1 MAWIKLGT
9 DTHTSATQP
18 LEVSFTANKFI
29 TGLTFVTPLTN
40 NPFIRLGST
49 SIDSGSNYT
58 YREAI
63 DGGSDTTQTSNSNGM
78 PIMNPAANN
87 VPSFG
92 VFYIINIA
100 SEEKLYICNTV
111 HQNTAGAGTAPRR
124 TENTAKWINTSNQA
138 DIVHVRQ
145 NGDTNQAVDDN
156 LSILGSE
163 GVEELNVQDG
173 AIYYETDT
181 NKEFLL
187 YNDVWTEL

>member
-1 MAWIKLGT
+1 MAWAKLGT

-49 SIDSGSNYT
+49 SIDSGSNYA
-58 YREAI
+58 YREAV
-63 DGGSDTTQTSNSNGM
+63 DGASDTTQTSNSNGM
-78 PIMNPAANN
+78 SFMNPAANN
-87 VPSFG
+87 TPSFG

-124 TENTAKWINTSNQA
+124 TENTAKWVNTSNQA

-145 NGDTNQAVDDN
+145 NGDTDQAADDN

-163 GVEELNVQDG
+163 GV
-173 AIYYETDT
+173 
-181 NKEFLL
+181 
-187 YNDVWTEL
+187 